1 MIMYKNVYNVFEIK
15 LKSCINYFL
24 FMVFIEFKK
33 FCMLNSIEG
42 VYWDL
47 WFCRD
52 CLYVDNVIVYEVNI
66 LKKKVF

>member
-1 MIMYKNVYNVFEIK
+1 
-15 LKSCINYFL
+15 
-24 FMVFIEFKK
+24 MVFIEFKK

-42 VYWDL
+42 VYRDL

-52 CLYVDNVIVYEVNI
+52 CLYVDNVIVNEVNI

>member
-1 MIMYKNVYNVFEIK
+1 
-15 LKSCINYFL
+15 
-24 FMVFIEFKK
+24 MVFIEFKK
-33 FCMLNSIEG
+33 FCMLNSSEG